1 MTKRVS
7 KNTLQIGPQQI
18 ALLERLSNAS
28 GVSGDEGAVRRM
40 VIEEIEG
47 VADSLKVD
55 AMGSV
60 LAVRHAQ
67 TEHALRVMVAAH
79 MDEVGFMLLEET
91 DDGLFSFGLVGG
103 IDARQLP
110 GKTVWVGPQRIPG
123 VIGACPIH
131 LSTERE
137 REREISVESLRID
150 IGPSQAGRVVPGERA
165 VFATSFRQVG
175 PSLFGKALDDR
186 IGVATLIELFKH
198 APPNVELLAAFTVQ
212 EEVGLRGAGPAAD
225 TFDPD
230 LAFVIDCTPAY
241 DHPNW
246 DGSENVQYNT
256 RLDHG
261 PAIYTVD
268 RGTISDRR
276 LISHL
281 RQIADL
287 EGIPYQLRQ
296 PGGGGTDAGAIHV
309 RRAGIPS
316 VSVSVPGRYMHT
328 AISMVRLKD
337 WQHYAA
343 LLHAGLR
350 LLPADILKEE
360 R

>member
-7 KNTLQIGPQQI
+7 KMTLQIGPQQI
-18 ALLERLSNAS
+18 ALLERLSNAG

-47 VADSLKVD
+47 TADSLKVD

-67 TEHALRVMVAAH
+67 TENALRVMVAAH
-79 MDEVGFMLLEET
+79 MDEVGFMLQEET

-103 IDARQLP
+103 IDPRQLP

-131 LSTERE
+131 LSTEAE
-137 REREISVESLRID
+137 RGQVIPEESLRID
-150 IGPSQAGRVVPGERA
+150 IGPSASGRVEPGERA
-165 VFATSFRQVG
+165 VFATSFRQAG

-230 LAFVIDCTPAY
+230 LAFAIDCTPAY
-241 DHPNW
+241 DHPTW
-246 DGSENVQYNT
+246 DGSENVRYNT

-276 LISHL
+276 LVEHL
-281 RQIADL
+281 RQTAEAERIS
-287 EGIPYQLRQ
+287 YQLRQ
-296 PGGGGTDAGAIHV
+296 PGGGGTDAGAIHL

-328 AISMVRLKD
+328 AISMVRLAD
-337 WQHYAA
+337 WQGYAA

-350 LLPADILKEE
+350 LLPADILTEE

>member
-1 MTKRVS
+1 MSDEKD
-7 KNTLQIGPQQI
+7 TLKIGKQQL
-18 ALLERLSNAS
+18 ALLERLSNVS
-28 GVSGDEGAVRRM
+28 GVSGDEGAVRGI
-40 VIEEIEG
+40 VKEELEG
-47 VADSLKVD
+47 VVDSLKVD

-60 LAVRHAQ
+60 LAVRHAK
-67 TEHALRVMVAAH
+67 TRKKALRVMVDAH

-103 IDARQLP
+103 IDPRQLP
-110 GKTVWVGPQRIPG
+110 GKTVLVGDERIPG

-131 LSTERE
+131 LSTPAERGQV
-137 REREISVESLRID
+137 ISVEQLRID
-150 IGPSQAGRVVPGERA
+150 IGPSAKGRAQPGDRA
-165 VFATSFRQVG
+165 VFNSSFRRVG

-186 IGVATLIELFKH
+186 IGVATLIELVKN

-212 EEVGLRGAGPAAD
+212 EEVGLRGAGPAAYG
-225 TFDPD
+225 FDPD
-230 LAFVIDCTPAY
+230 LAIAIDCTPAY

-246 DGSENVQYNT
+246 DESENVRYNT

-276 LISHL
+276 LIAHL
-281 RQIADL
+281 RRTAEA
-287 EGIPYQLRQ
+287 EGIKYQLRQ
-296 PGGGGTDAGAIHV
+296 PGGGGTDAGAIHL
-309 RRAGIPS
+309 RREGIPA

-328 AISMVRLKD
+328 AHSMVRLKD
-337 WQHYAA
+337 WQRYAA
-343 LLHAGLR
+343 LLYAALR
-350 LLPADILKEE
+350 DLPVDILKEE

>member
-1 MTKRVS
+1 MSKRVS
-7 KNTLQIGPQQI
+7 RNRLEIGPQQI
-18 ALLERLSNAS
+18 ALLERLSNVS
-28 GVSGDEGAVRRM
+28 GVSGDEGAVRRI
-40 VIEEIEG
+40 VIEEIED

-60 LAVRHAQ
+60 LAVRHAK

-103 IDARQLP
+103 IDPRQLP
-110 GKTVWVGPQRIPG
+110 GKTVLVGPKGIPG

-131 LSTERE
+131 LSTAAERSQV
-137 REREISVESLRID
+137 ISVEQLRID
-150 IGPSQAGRVVPGERA
+150 IGPSAAGRVEPGERA
-165 VFATSFRQVG
+165 VFATNFRRVG
-175 PSLFGKALDDR
+175 LSLFGKALDDR

-212 EEVGLRGAGPAAD
+212 EEVGLRGAGPAAHA
-225 TFDPD
+225 FDPD
-230 LAFVIDCTPAY
+230 LAIAIDCTPAY

-246 DGSENVQYNT
+246 DGSENVRYNT
-256 RLDHG
+256 RLDYG

-276 LISHL
+276 LITHL

-287 EGIPYQLRQ
+287 EGIPCQLRQ
-296 PGGGGTDAGAIHV
+296 PGGGGTDAGAIHL
-309 RRAGIPS
+309 RREGIPA

-328 AISMVRLKD
+328 AHSMVRLKD
-337 WQHYAA
+337 WQHYGA

-350 LLPADILKEE
+350 LLPVDILTEE

>member
-7 KNTLQIGPQQI
+7 KSTLQIGTQQI
-18 ALLERLSNAS
+18 ALLERLSNVG
-28 GVSGDEGAVRRM
+28 GVSGDEGAVRQIVM
-40 VIEEIEG
+40 EEIEG
-47 VADSLKVD
+47 VADSLTVD

-91 DDGLFSFGLVGG
+91 GAGLFSFGLVGG
-103 IDARQLP
+103 IDPRQLP

-123 VIGACPIH
+123 VIGACPVH
-131 LSTERE
+131 LSTEGE
-137 REREISVESLRID
+137 RGQVISVESLRID
-150 IGPSQAGRVVPGERA
+150 IGPSAAGRVELGERA
-165 VFATSFRQVG
+165 VFATSFHQVG

-225 TFDPD
+225 AFDPD
-230 LAFVIDCTPAY
+230 LGIAIDCTPAY

-246 DGSENVQYNT
+246 DGSENVRYNT

-276 LISHL
+276 LIDHL
-281 RQIADL
+281 LQIADL
-287 EGIPYQLRQ
+287 EGISCQLRQ

-309 RRAGIPS
+309 RRAGIPA

-337 WQHYAA
+337 WRQYAA